1 MEIINQ
7 VPRTI
12 LGKTG
17 LDVPVIPFGTQGFGN
32 HFGSVSDQDAIEL
45 VKYAVS
51 IGVNHFD
58 CARCY
63 GDSLRKFALALN
75 EIPRNN
81 VVITGRLCCHSA
93 EKWGGYGKGTPD
105 YSAERVI
112 ADVEDQLSLLGID
125 YFDGMLIHDPPDI
138 DSTLSKNGTLEGLL
152 RLKARGVVK
161 NVGYGMRPHNF
172 HMKVIATGDV
182 DLILCFSDY
191 NLIRQTAAEELLPAA
206 KSAGIGV
213 MNGFSILRGL
223 LTGVNIK
230 EAQKLGNYKVDVD
243 ADQAQ
248 IFWDWCDKNGVN
260 LLQLALQFCLAN
272 DSIHA
277 HPIGSLNREQL
288 DTNVRAAKNP
298 LDKAVIEKFTNHF
311 KLSWG

>member
-1 MEIINQ
+1 MHRF
-7 VPRTI
+7 V
-12 LGKTG
+12 
-17 LDVPVIPFGTQGFGN
+17 V
-32 HFGSVSDQDAIEL
+32 
-45 VKYAVS
+45 
-51 IGVNHFD
+51 
-58 CARCY
+58 
-63 GDSLRKFALALN
+63 DSLGSEYPKTISSTTYVAPEVTTNGVVTSDRSHTGKNSTKVLSGQFAYKTVLKSGEHRAGRYLLSVWAHLD
-75 EIPRNN
+75 EYRN
-81 VVITGRLCCHSA
+81 A
-93 EKWGGYGKGTPD
+93 
-105 YSAERVI
+105 RVNI
-112 ADVEDQLSLLGID
+112 
-125 YFDGMLIHDPPDI
+125 
-138 DSTLSKNGTLEGLL
+138 NGTLEGLL

-172 HMKVIATGDV
+172 HMKAIATGDV

-248 IFWDWCDKNGVN
+248 IFWDWCYKNGVN

-288 DTNVRAAKNP
+288 DTNVRAAKTP
-298 LDKAVIEKFTNHF
+298 LDKAVIDKFTQHF
-311 KLSWG
+311 NISWG